1 MMTIQA
7 LPALPSRLT
16 HVEADAFVGL
26 CRDRLCGPSGST
38 AGQVWSVDASALD
51 VFDSSALAA
60 LLGVARL
67 VHQQGGHLHW
77 HGMPSR
83 LRELATLY
91 GVSELLPA

>member
-1 MMTIQA
+1 MTNQA

-26 CRDRLCGPSGST
+26 CRDRLRDSSGSGV
-38 AGQVWSVDASALD
+38 GQVWSVDASALEA
-51 VFDSSALAA
+51 FDSSALAA
-60 LLGVARL
+60 LLAVTRM
-67 VHQQGGHLHW
+67 VHQQSGQLHW

-91 GVSELLPA
+91 GVSELLPT

>member
-1 MMTIQA
+1 MQA

-16 HVEADAFVGL
+16 HMEADAFVGL
-26 CRDRLCGPSGST
+26 CRDRLRGQSGL
-38 AGQVWSVDASALD
+38 GVVQVWSVDASALD

-60 LLGVARL
+60 LLAVTRL
-67 VHQQGGHLHW
+67 VHEQGGHLHW

-91 GVSELLPA
+91 GVSELLPT